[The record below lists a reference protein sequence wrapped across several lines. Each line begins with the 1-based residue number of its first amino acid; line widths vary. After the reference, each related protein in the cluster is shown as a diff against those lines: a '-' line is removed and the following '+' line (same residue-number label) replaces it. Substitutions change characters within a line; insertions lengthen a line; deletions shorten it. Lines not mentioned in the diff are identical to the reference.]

1 MARKKKTERST
12 FSKIFEQLLEEKNL
26 SLSTVSSKTGVP
38 RTTLQYWVTGNN
50 PEDYT
55 AVKRLAE
62 FLNVS
67 LSFLLT
73 GSEEKTKES
82 PTSLAEMFEHG
93 STFDGVVQI
102 KLTHLIPR
110 DDKRKEKGES
120 NESS

>member
-1 MARKKKTERST
+1 MPRKKKTDRST
-12 FSKIFEQLLEEKNL
+12 FSKILEQLLEEKKL

-50 PEDYT
+50 PEDYA

-62 FLNVS
+62 YLNVS

-73 GSEEKTKES
+73 GVEEKAKSS
-82 PTSLAEMFEHG
+82 PSTLAEMFEHG

-102 KLTHLIPR
+102 KLTHLVPR
-110 DDKRKEKGES
+110 DAKKDS
-120 NESS
+120 

>member
-1 MARKKKTERST
+1 MPRKRKTERST
-12 FSKIFEQLLEEKNL
+12 FSRILEQILEEKKL

-50 PEDYT
+50 PEDYA

-73 GSEEKTKES
+73 GLEEKTKTA
-82 PTSLAEMFEHG
+82 PTSFSEVFENG
-93 STFDGVVQI
+93 KTFEGVVQI
-102 KLTHLIPR
+102 KLTHLLPR
-110 DDKRKEKGES
+110 DDKKGK
-120 NESS
+120 